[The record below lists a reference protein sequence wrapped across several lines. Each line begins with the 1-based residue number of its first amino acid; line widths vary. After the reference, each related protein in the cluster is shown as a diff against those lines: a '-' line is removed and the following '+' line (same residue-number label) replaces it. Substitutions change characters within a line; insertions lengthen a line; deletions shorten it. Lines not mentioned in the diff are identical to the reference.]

1 MTELL
6 FGFKDLLNASN
17 PNTPIL
23 NLSSLILT
31 DNFVRKF
38 NPKRY
43 NFYVKFVNGLSDPA
57 NLYKFLYTTKDSKVY
72 NLDMQAKL
80 ENINKSLKNLSD
92 DDRGKVI
99 SNLKLALKPLNDS
112 MDDKYNELF
121 EILKTKKTVGGVKEA
136 KGDNGDIDNSDD
148 SSYYIKKQPMPMNLL
163 LSDIKEV
170 APLLGNVPPTNIDE
184 IIKKSTNTDA
194 TEDKALKT
202 SINIPKIKGIY
213 EKYKDIYKYSPDR
226 LEITLVDR
234 IIFIITTY
242 IIRLIALALIYWGLN
257 SNLINN
263 FKTAYLYYSAIY
275 ILFFIFI
282 TALVNVM
289 YYYPIFELFSNIS
302 LNNMPNILF
311 YFYIHFNGPYRL
323 ILHISLILILLV
335 IPFVLE
341 LDKKTEDQTDM
352 NISFDFNQKEKI
364 LNSVSNFSFGI
375 FALTSIIAF
384 KF

>member
-23 NLSSLILT
+23 NLSSFILT

-57 NLYKFLYTTKDSKVY
+57 NLYKFLYTTNESKVY
-72 NLDMQAKL
+72 NSEMKAKL
-80 ENINKSLKNLSD
+80 ENINKSLKKISD
-92 DDRGKVI
+92 EDKNKVLG
-99 SNLKLALKPLNDS
+99 SLKTALKPLNGNI
-112 MDDKYNELF
+112 DDRYNDLF
-121 EILKTKKTVGGVKEA
+121 EILSKKKTG
-136 KGDNGDIDNSDD
+136 GDN
-148 SSYYIKKQPMPMNLL
+148 YYIKKQPMPMNML
-163 LSDIKEV
+163 LSEVNTV
-170 APLLGNVPPTNIDE
+170 APMLGNVPPTNIDE
-184 IIKKSTNTDA
+184 IIKNTTNPDA
-194 TEDKALKT
+194 SNDQNLKT
-202 SINIPKIKGIY
+202 DINVPKIKGIY
-213 EKYKDIYKYSPDR
+213 DKYKDIYKYSPDR
-226 LEITLVDR
+226 LEITLIDR
-234 IIFIITTY
+234 IIFIVTTF

-263 FKTAYLYYSAIY
+263 FKTAYIFYSAIY

-302 LNNMPNILF
+302 LNNMPNLLY
-311 YFYIHFNGPYRL
+311 YFYIHFNGPNRL
-323 ILHISLILILLV
+323 ILHIVLILILLV

-341 LDKKTEDQTDM
+341 LDKRTEEQTDL
-352 NISFDFNQKEKI
+352 NISFDYNQKEKI
-364 LNSVSNFSFGI
+364 LNSISNFSFGI
-375 FALTSIIAF
+375 FALTSVIAF

>member
-1 MTELL
+1 MKHYNRMTELL

-23 NLSSLILT
+23 NLSSFILT

-57 NLYKFLYTTKDSKVY
+57 NLYKFLYTTNESKVY
-72 NLDMQAKL
+72 NSEMKAKL
-80 ENINKSLKNLSD
+80 ENINKSLKKISD
-92 DDRGKVI
+92 EDKNKVLG
-99 SNLKLALKPLNDS
+99 SLKTALKPLNGNI
-112 MDDKYNELF
+112 DDRYNDLF
-121 EILKTKKTVGGVKEA
+121 EILSKKKTG
-136 KGDNGDIDNSDD
+136 GDN
-148 SSYYIKKQPMPMNLL
+148 YYIKKQPMPMNML
-163 LSDIKEV
+163 LSEVNTV
-170 APLLGNVPPTNIDE
+170 APMLGNVPPTNIDE
-184 IIKKSTNTDA
+184 IIKNTNNPDITKDQ
-194 TEDKALKT
+194 TLNTVIDV
-202 SINIPKIKGIY
+202 PKIKGIY
-213 EKYKDIYKYSPDR
+213 DKYKDIYKYSPDR
-226 LEITLVDR
+226 LEITLIDR
-234 IIFIITTY
+234 IIFIVTTF

-263 FKTAYLYYSAIY
+263 FKTAFIYYSVIY

-302 LNNMPNILF
+302 LTNMPNLLY
-311 YFYIHFNGPYRL
+311 YFYIHFNGPNRL
-323 ILHISLILILLV
+323 ILHIVLILILLV
-335 IPFVLE
+335 IPFVIE
-341 LDKKTEDQTDM
+341 LDKRTEDQTDL

-364 LNSVSNFSFGI
+364 LNSISNFSFGI
-375 FALTSIIAF
+375 FAITSVIAF

>member
-6 FGFKDLLNASN
+6 FGFKDLLNVSN
-17 PNTPIL
+17 PNTSTL

-57 NLYKFLYTTKDSKVY
+57 NLNKFLYTTKDSKIY
-72 NLDMQAKL
+72 NTDMKAKL
-80 ENINKSLKNLSD
+80 ENINKSLKQLSEED
-92 DDRGKVI
+92 KTKVLT
-99 SNLKLALKPLNDS
+99 NLKSALKPLNDT

-121 EILKTKKTVGGVKEA
+121 NILQHKKTIGGE
-136 KGDNGDIDNSDD
+136 N
-148 SSYYIKKQPMPMNLL
+148 YYIKKQPMPMKLL
-163 LSDIKEV
+163 LSDINAV
-170 APLLGNVPPTNIDE
+170 APMLGNIPPTNIDE
-184 IIKKSTNTDA
+184 IIKKDSDPENLKDQSLNTNN
-194 TEDKALKT
+194 EL
-202 SINIPKIKGIY
+202 PKIKGIY
-213 EKYKDIYKYSPDR
+213 EKYKNIYKYSPDR
-226 LEITLVDR
+226 LEITLIDR
-234 IIFIITTY
+234 IIFIITTF

-263 FKTAYLYYSAIY
+263 FKTAYIYYSIIY

-302 LNNMPNILF
+302 LNNMPNLLF

-341 LDKKTEDQTDM
+341 LDKKTDDQTDM
-352 NISFDFNQKEKI
+352 NISFDYNQKEKI
-364 LNSVSNFSFGI
+364 LNSISNFSFGI
-375 FALTSIIAF
+375 FALTSVIAF

>member
-1 MTELL
+1 MAELL

-57 NLYKFLYTTKDSKVY
+57 NLYKFLYTTKESKVY
-72 NLDMQAKL
+72 NLDMQSKL
-80 ENINKSLKNLSD
+80 ENINKSLRQLSD
-92 DDRGKVI
+92 DDRNKVV
-99 SNLKLALKPLNDS
+99 SNLKLALKPLNDN

-121 EILKTKKTVGGVKEA
+121 NILQHKKTVGGE
-136 KGDNGDIDNSDD
+136 N
-148 SSYYIKKQPMPMNLL
+148 YYIKKQPMPMKLL
-163 LSDIKEV
+163 LSDINAA
-170 APLLGNVPPTNIDE
+170 APMLGNVPPTNIDE
-184 IIKKSTNTDA
+184 IIKDSSTTTANA
-194 TEDKALKT
+194 TANATADKDLKLT
-202 SINIPKIKGIY
+202 TTIDLPKIKGIY

-226 LEITLVDR
+226 LEITLIDR

-242 IIRLIALALIYWGLN
+242 LIRLIALALIYWGLN

-263 FKTAYLYYSAIY
+263 FKTAYIYYSAIY
-275 ILFFIFI
+275 VLFFIFI

-289 YYYPIFELFSNIS
+289 YYYPILELFSSLS
-302 LNNMPNILF
+302 LNNMPNILY

-323 ILHISLILILLV
+323 ILHISLIFILLV
-335 IPFVLE
+335 IPFILE

-364 LNSVSNFSFGI
+364 LNSISNFSFGI

>member
-1 MTELL
+1 MAELL

-92 DDRGKVI
+92 EDRGKVI
-99 SNLKLALKPLNDS
+99 SNLKLALKPLNDN

-121 EILKTKKTVGGVKEA
+121 NILQHKKTVGGE
-136 KGDNGDIDNSDD
+136 N
-148 SSYYIKKQPMPMNLL
+148 YYIKKQPMPMKLL
-163 LSDIKEV
+163 LSDIKQA
-170 APLLGNVPPTNIDE
+170 APLLGEVPPTNIDE
-184 IIKKSTNTDA
+184 IIKKSSNPDTVA
-194 TEDKALKT
+194 DKSLKT
-202 SINIPKIKGIY
+202 SVNIPKIKGIY

-242 IIRLIALALIYWGLN
+242 IIRLISLALIYWGLN

>member
-23 NLSSLILT
+23 NLSSFILT

-57 NLYKFLYTTKDSKVY
+57 NLYKFLYTTNESKVY
-72 NLDMQAKL
+72 NSEMKAKL
-80 ENINKSLKNLSD
+80 ENINKSLKKLSD
-92 DDRGKVI
+92 EDKNKVLG
-99 SNLKLALKPLNDS
+99 SLKTALKPLNDS
-112 MDDKYNELF
+112 IDDRYNDLF
-121 EILKTKKTVGGVKEA
+121 EILSKKKTG
-136 KGDNGDIDNSDD
+136 GDN
-148 SSYYIKKQPMPMNLL
+148 YYIKKQPMPMNML
-163 LSDIKEV
+163 LSEVNTV
-170 APLLGNVPPTNIDE
+170 APMLGNVPPTNIDE
-184 IIKKSTNTDA
+184 IIKNTTNPDA
-194 TEDKALKT
+194 SNDQNLKT
-202 SINIPKIKGIY
+202 DINVPKIKGIY
-213 EKYKDIYKYSPDR
+213 DKYKDIYKYSPDR
-226 LEITLVDR
+226 LEITLIDR
-234 IIFIITTY
+234 IIFIVTTF

-263 FKTAYLYYSAIY
+263 FKTAYIFYSIIY

-302 LNNMPNILF
+302 LNNMPNLLY
-311 YFYIHFNGPYRL
+311 YFYIHFNGPNRL
-323 ILHISLILILLV
+323 ILHIVLILILLV

-341 LDKKTEDQTDM
+341 LDKRTEEQTDL
-352 NISFDFNQKEKI
+352 NISFDYNQKEKI
-364 LNSVSNFSFGI
+364 LNSISNFSFGI
-375 FALTSIIAF
+375 FAITSVIAF

>member
-1 MTELL
+1 MKHYNRMTELL

-23 NLSSLILT
+23 NLSSFILT

-57 NLYKFLYTTKDSKVY
+57 NLYKFLYTTNESKVY
-72 NLDMQAKL
+72 NSEMKAKL
-80 ENINKSLKNLSD
+80 ENINKSLKKISD
-92 DDRGKVI
+92 EDKNKVLG
-99 SNLKLALKPLNDS
+99 SLKTALKPLNGNI
-112 MDDKYNELF
+112 DDRYNDLF
-121 EILKTKKTVGGVKEA
+121 EILSKKKTG
-136 KGDNGDIDNSDD
+136 GDN
-148 SSYYIKKQPMPMNLL
+148 YYIKKQPMPMNML
-163 LSDIKEV
+163 LSEVNTV
-170 APLLGNVPPTNIDE
+170 APMLGNVPPTNIDE
-184 IIKKSTNTDA
+184 IIKNTTNADA
-194 TEDKALKT
+194 SNDQNLKT
-202 SINIPKIKGIY
+202 DINVPKIKGIY
-213 EKYKDIYKYSPDR
+213 DKYKDIYKYSPDR
-226 LEITLVDR
+226 LEITLIDR
-234 IIFIITTY
+234 IIFIVTTF

-263 FKTAYLYYSAIY
+263 FKTAFIYYSVIY

-302 LNNMPNILF
+302 LNNMPNLLY
-311 YFYIHFNGPYRL
+311 YFYIHFNGPNRL
-323 ILHISLILILLV
+323 ILHIVLILILLV
-335 IPFVLE
+335 IPFVIE
-341 LDKKTEDQTDM
+341 LDKRTEDQTDL

-364 LNSVSNFSFGI
+364 LNSISNFSFGI
-375 FALTSIIAF
+375 FALTSVIAF

>member
-1 MTELL
+1 MKHYNRMTELL

-23 NLSSLILT
+23 NLSSFILT

-57 NLYKFLYTTKDSKVY
+57 NLYKFLYTTNESKVY
-72 NLDMQAKL
+72 NSEMKAKL
-80 ENINKSLKNLSD
+80 ENINKSLKKISD
-92 DDRGKVI
+92 EDKNKVLG
-99 SNLKLALKPLNDS
+99 SLKTALKPLNGNI
-112 MDDKYNELF
+112 DDRYNDLF
-121 EILKTKKTVGGVKEA
+121 EILSKKKTG
-136 KGDNGDIDNSDD
+136 GDN
-148 SSYYIKKQPMPMNLL
+148 YYIKKQPMPMNML
-163 LSDIKEV
+163 LSEVNTV
-170 APLLGNVPPTNIDE
+170 APMLGNVPPTNIDE
-184 IIKKSTNTDA
+184 IIKNNNNPDITKDQTLNTVIDV
-194 TEDKALKT
+194 
-202 SINIPKIKGIY
+202 PKIKGIY
-213 EKYKDIYKYSPDR
+213 DKYKDIYKYSPDR
-226 LEITLVDR
+226 LEITLIDR
-234 IIFIITTY
+234 IIFIVTTF

-263 FKTAYLYYSAIY
+263 FKTAFIYYSVIY

-302 LNNMPNILF
+302 LNNMPNLLY
-311 YFYIHFNGPYRL
+311 YFYIHFNGPNRL
-323 ILHISLILILLV
+323 ILHIVLILILLV
-335 IPFVLE
+335 IPFVIE
-341 LDKKTEDQTDM
+341 LDKRTEDQTDL

-364 LNSVSNFSFGI
+364 LNSISNFSFGI
-375 FALTSIIAF
+375 FALTSVIAF